1 MKKYIEGT
9 ILGGACGDA
18 FGMPFEAMTS
28 EEIGETYGK
37 PDFYVESQGPLTK
50 GLKRGSIT
58 DDTQM
63 TLATL
68 ESIIDKKEVDPEDI
82 GQRFVKLYK
91 NKELIAGGRSTQEAL
106 KNILTGVPAEFAG
119 LPDAYGCGA
128 AMRAAPIGL
137 LPLQGRDAEMSIAQI
152 TYITH
157 RNPVGLSSSMV
168 MAFSIKSLLGG
179 QTPVEK
185 PAHKHQFLK
194 YAKEWASYGFV
205 APPFSVAHHI
215 QIAMD
220 NLEQDFDTLA
230 EKIGTS
236 GLAAHATTLALTSFL
251 KEPHDFK
258 KMLQQSVRNGGD
270 TDSIASMAGQLYGA
284 YNGVDAI
291 PLRYIINLKD
301 HKHIKNIA
309 EQFYN
314 TFYESR

>member
-1 MKKYIEGT
+1 VGT

-28 EEIGETYGK
+28 TEIRETYGK
-37 PDFYVESQGPLTK
+37 PTFYVDSQGPLTK

-68 ESIIDKKEVDPEDI
+68 ESMIEKNEVDPEDI

-91 NKELIAGGRSTQEAL
+91 NKELIAGGRSTQKAL

-119 LPDAYGCGA
+119 LEDAYGCGA
-128 AMRAAPIGL
+128 SMRAAPVGL
-137 LPLQGRDAEMSIAQI
+137 LQLQGRHAEMTVAEV

-157 RNPVGLSSSMV
+157 KNPVGLSSSMV
-168 MAFSIKSLLGG
+168 MAFAVSSLLGG
-179 QTPVEK
+179 QIPIETQEQK
-185 PAHKHQFLK
+185 YTFLMC
-194 YAKEWASYGFV
+194 AKEWASYGFV
-205 APPFSVAHHI
+205 EPPFSVEHHI

-220 NLEQDFDTLA
+220 NLEQNFDTIA
-230 EKIGTS
+230 VKIGTS

-251 KEPHDFK
+251 KEPHDFT

-270 TDSIASMAGQLYGA
+270 TDSIAAMAGQLFGA

-291 PLRYIINLKD
+291 PPRYIINVKD
-301 HKHIKNIA
+301 HKHIKKVA

-314 TFYESR
+314 TFYESQ